1 MKILLVHNFYRQPG
15 GEDVVLNAE
24 SDMLRRA
31 GHDVRIFVRH
41 NDEIDPQGLIQAASL
56 AIKTIWSK
64 DTYGELSSIL
74 ASDKPQ
80 VAHFH
85 NFFPQVSPSA
95 YDACHD
101 AGVPVVQTLHNYRLL
116 CPSATLYR
124 DNGFCD
130 LCVNGSLLNSIEHA
144 CYRGSRAATAATAA
158 MLAFHRFRHTWSG
171 KVDQYI
177 ALTEYGRRMFIR
189 GGLPAERITVKSNF
203 LPSDPGAQDRR
214 GTYAVFVGR
223 LSPDKGLRTLL
234 AAWKQLPQ
242 IPLKIAGDGPLRAQL
257 EEEVKS
263 AGLAHI
269 QVKGHLSKA
278 DTLALIRGGR
288 FLVFPSEWPEGFPM
302 TLIESFASGVPV
314 LSSDIGSLPEIV
326 TPGKTGYLFRTADPV
341 HLAQTARRAWVDFE
355 ITGSLGRLARAEYMA
370 RYTATQNYRQLI
382 DIYERVIH
390 AHKHGREVA
399 PEVTRVAASA

>member
-1 MKILLVHNFYRQPG
+1 MKILLIHNFYRQPG
-15 GEDVVLNAE
+15 GEDVVMNTEA
-24 SDMLRRA
+24 DMLRRA

-41 NDEIDPQGLIQAASL
+41 NDDIDSSGLIRAASL
-56 AIKTIWSK
+56 AVKTIWSK
-64 DTYGELSSIL
+64 DTYRELSSIL
-74 ASDKPQ
+74 AGDRPQ

-85 NFFPQVSPSA
+85 NTFPQVSPA
-95 YDACHD
+95 GYDACRD

-130 LCVNGSLLNSIEHA
+130 LCVDGSLLHSIEHA
-144 CYRGSRAATAATAA
+144 CYRGSRAATATTAA
-158 MLAFHRFRHTWSG
+158 MLAIHRLRRTWSE

-189 GGLPAERITVKSNF
+189 GGLPAERITVKPNF
-203 LPSDPGAQDRR
+203 LSGDPGAQNRR

-234 AAWKQLPQ
+234 AAWRQLPQ
-242 IPLKIAGDGPLRAQL
+242 IPLRIAGDGPLRTQL

-263 AGLAHI
+263 AGLTHI
-269 QVKGHLSKA
+269 QFKGHLSKA
-278 DTLALIRGGR
+278 DTLALIRGAR
-288 FLVFPSEWPEGFPM
+288 FLVFPSEWPEGLPM

-326 TPGKTGYLFRTADPV
+326 TAGKTGYLFRTADPV
-341 HLAQTARRAWVDFE
+341 HLAQMAQRAWTDFE
-355 ITGSLGRLARAEYMA
+355 ITGSLGRLARAEYLA
-370 RYTATQNYRQLI
+370 RYTAAKNYRQLM
-382 DIYERVIH
+382 DIYERVS
-390 AHKHGREVA
+390 HGHRHGPEMA
-399 PEVTRVAASA
+399 PEITRVAANA